1 MNIKDQFDEAVRSD
15 KVKLYRKKAR
25 VMIRPAAAGEVVATR
40 IDGEFETVNAARAGD
55 YVVRGVKG
63 ELYVIT
69 PEALATRYGP
79 AIGDPD
85 PQGFREYAAK
95 GLCHAFQYEG
105 PPATFEA
112 PWGEEMS
119 VRPGDFIGTSVLG
132 SDQFYRIENSTFVA
146 TYFEV
151 PA

>member
-1 MNIKDQFDEAVRSD
+1 MNIKEQFDEAVRAN
-15 KVKLYRKKAR
+15 KVKLYRKKAL
-25 VMIRPAAAGEVVATR
+25 VMIRPAVAGEVIATR
-40 IDGEFETVNAARAGD
+40 IDGEQETINTARAGD
-55 YVVRGVKG
+55 SVVRGVKG

-69 PEALATRYGP
+69 PEAMANRYGP
-79 AIGDPD
+79 PIGDPD

-95 GLCHAFQYEG
+95 GVCHAFRYEG
-105 PPATFEA
+105 PPTTFEA
-112 PWGEEMS
+112 PWGEQMI

-132 SDQFYRIENSTFVA
+132 SDQFYRIETSAFAA